1 MKFIN
6 IDTEKVEF
14 TSTVFGDFPEKKN
27 KEYKLEL
34 GKFYMNSPNGIDSV
48 CFDSVDELIG
58 FTKFS
63 LALDLMDYELT
74 EFTLFYGV
82 NEPDGSGITMKPF
95 MFDGIELTTLNEM
108 VCAYQAKLF
117 KNGFN
122 LNRIKVIG

>member
-6 IDTEKVEF
+6 IDTTNVKCEA
-14 TSTVFGDFPEKKN
+14 TVFGDYPEKRKD
-27 KEYKLEL
+27 EYIIEV

-48 CFDSVDELIG
+48 CFDSVDDLIG
-58 FTKFS
+58 FTKFA
-63 LALDLMDYELT
+63 LALDLMDFELT
-74 EFTLFYGV
+74 EFTLFYAV
-82 NEPDGSGITMKPF
+82 EEADRNSVTLKQF

-108 VCAYQAKLF
+108 VCAYSAKLF

>member
-6 IDTEKVEF
+6 IDTENVKF
-14 TSTVFGDFPEKKN
+14 TATKFGDFPEKL
-27 KEYKLEL
+27 KEEYLLEE
-34 GKFYMNSPNGIDSV
+34 GKFYMISPNGIDCV
-48 CFDSVDELIG
+48 CFDDIDDLMG

-82 NEPDGSGITMKPF
+82 KEPNGSGVTMKPF
-95 MFDGIELTTLNEM
+95 MFDNIDLSTLNEM
-108 VCAYQAKLF
+108 VCAYQSKLF

-122 LNRIKVIG
+122 VNRIKVIG